1 MRKNDGK
8 ALTMEEIT
16 PLIEEYA
23 SSCIYTICTNSAG
36 RFVHQYDEEF
46 SEVKS
51 QRRAGRPASTRE
63 DVLRIKIAKDEKEW
77 ENGFC

>member
-1 MRKNDGK
+1 VRKNDGK
-8 ALTMEEIT
+8 ELTMEQIT
-16 PLIEEYA
+16 PLIEEYVF
-23 SSCIYTICTNSAG
+23 SRIYTMCANPMG
-36 RFVHQYDEEF
+36 RFVHQHDEEY

-51 QRRAGRPASTRE
+51 QRRAGRPSSTRE